1 MAPNICQSVVSFNE
15 RLLKIFTY
23 EQEKGHDDDDDD
35 DEDDV
40 DNNGDLLVGWKDSH
54 Q

>member
-1 MAPNICQSVVSFNE
+1 MRN
-15 RLLKIFTY
+15 LKMFTF
-23 EQEKGHDDDDDD
+23 EQEKGHNDDDDDDDD
-35 DEDDV
+35 DEDDDV